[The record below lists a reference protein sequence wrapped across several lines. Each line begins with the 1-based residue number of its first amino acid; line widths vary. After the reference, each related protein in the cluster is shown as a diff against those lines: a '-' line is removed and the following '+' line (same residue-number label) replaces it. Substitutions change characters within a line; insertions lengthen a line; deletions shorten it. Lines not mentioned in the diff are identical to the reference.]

1 MSDNPKPRYRIVI
14 CLGEHCNAGGR
25 ADFLFDR
32 LTQAVEA
39 LNAEFV
45 MPRANLRPANC
56 LDLCDDGPNLV
67 IFPEN
72 RVFNHLDAPAIDQ
85 LVEEI
90 LKKP

>member
-1 MSDNPKPRYRIVI
+1 MSDNPKPRYRIVM
-14 CLGEHCNAGGR
+14 CLGENCNAGGR

-32 LTQAVEA
+32 LNQAVEA

-45 MPRANLRPANC
+45 MPRASLRPANC
-56 LDLCDDGPNLV
+56 LDMCDDGPNLT

-72 RVFNHLDAPAIDQ
+72 RVFNHVDLTKIDEI
-85 LVEEI
+85 VEDV